1 MKKSNVQE
9 TPMIQLT
16 TNDLEENIMD
26 AADAVAD
33 TTSERLSHEEVF
45 DSLRR
50 SLAIDE

>member
-1 MKKSNVQE
+1 
-9 TPMIQLT
+9 MIQLT

-33 TTSERLSHEEVF
+33 TTSERLSHEQVF
-45 DSLRR
+45 HSLRR